1 MSTAPLPA
9 IIHHPWFIA
18 DVPGWHNEGVED
30 GDFIE
35 DRIFLEDCIRKREIA
50 LNITLTVSTLL
61 KASGKRLFFQSAF
74 HFRDIHQRFVETH
87 CLLTE
92 ENKRAAREQ
101 LDIVL
106 GLYPELGN
114 GEGVRNVEDLLGEQ
128 EVMSRRDP

>member
-18 DVPGWHNEGVED
+18 DVPGWHNEGVGD
-30 GDFIE
+30 GDFTE
-35 DRIFLEDCIRKREIA
+35 DRVFLEDSVRKREIA
-50 LNITLTVSTLL
+50 LNIPLTVSTLL
-61 KASGKRLFFQSAF
+61 KDSGKRLFFQSAF
-74 HFRDIHQRFVETH
+74 HFRDVHRRFVEMH

-106 GLYPELGN
+106 GLYPELAD
-114 GEGVRNVEDLLGEQ
+114 GEGVRNVENLLGNGK
-128 EVMSRRDP
+128 